1 MSLFSW
7 LFPHKKN
14 SKTAAAESSGLSR
27 MDATRPVSPR
37 RGAAKDVGP
46 GGNAQPANRKGERM
60 ARRELLYT
68 VVREAML
75 HSGVLTSSYKFKVLS
90 LDARGRQFMVM
101 VDLAREYGGETSR
114 LAEIEALIA
123 QHAKSR
129 YDVIVTAVY
138 WRMNEHVALG
148 VPGVRP
154 RALATPSQP
163 APLDSGPVDLGTT
176 APAESAPT
184 PLVAMPA
191 TPAARAAVPVP
202 APAPAAAPSAAAAAA
217 AEVPRPKSRFEPI
230 QADEVAAF
238 KHALAAGLAKPA
250 AVAQAAV
257 APKAAA
263 EAVLAAGAGAAGAA
277 AAAGATAKAFDGS
290 GKHGPQ
296 SYTLLTGFEDTEM
309 PDGETRAPALSGTQ
323 YGDLT

>member
-37 RGAAKDVGP
+37 RGAAKDLGP

-154 RALATPSQP
+154 RVQATPSQP

-184 PLVAMPA
+184 PLVA
-191 TPAARAAVPVP
+191 TSAARAAAPVA
-202 APAPAAAPSAAAAAA
+202 APAQVTTAAAAAA

-263 EAVLAAGAGAAGAA
+263 EAVLASGAGMAGAA

-309 PDGETRAPALSGTQ
+309 PDSETRAPALSGTQ